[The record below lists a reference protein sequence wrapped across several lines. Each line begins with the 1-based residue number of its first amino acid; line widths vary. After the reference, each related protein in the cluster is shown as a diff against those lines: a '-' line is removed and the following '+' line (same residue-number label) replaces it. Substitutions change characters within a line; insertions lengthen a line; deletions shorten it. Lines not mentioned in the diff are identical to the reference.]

1 MNNTRLAIVIP
12 AHNEEASLSATI
24 SNLEGIVTVL
34 HEVVVVNDHS
44 SDNTVNIVR
53 ELSGKFN
60 NIRLVDNDT
69 ESGFTNAIK
78 KGFSE
83 VKGDIVVLVMA
94 DSCDD
99 PHSINKM
106 YEKILEGY
114 DVVCASRYMKHG
126 RKLGGRF
133 LQSLLSRWSGL
144 SLCFLTGIP
153 THDTSN
159 AFKMYRKEAL
169 DSIEIKEAGFAC
181 SLEIVV
187 KLFLKGFKITEIPTV
202 WKDRVAGVSSFNLGK
217 VLRSYLHW
225 YFWALFAKRNKT

>member
-1 MNNTRLAIVIP
+1 MNETRLTIVIP
-12 AHNEEASLSATI
+12 AHNEEASLYATV
-24 SNLEGIVTVL
+24 SGLEVIVAVL
-34 HEVVVVNDHS
+34 HEIIIVNDHS
-44 SDNTVNIVR
+44 SDGTDKVAS

-60 NIRLVDNDT
+60 NVRLIDNDT
-69 ESGFTNAIK
+69 DPGFTNAIK

-83 VKGDIVVLVMA
+83 ASGEMVVLVMA

-114 DVVCASRYMKHG
+114 DVVCASRYMRNG

-133 LQSLLSRWSGL
+133 LQTLLSRWSGS
-144 SLCFLTGIP
+144 SLCYLTKIP
-153 THDTSN
+153 THDVSN

-169 DSIEIKEAGFAC
+169 DSIEINEAGFAS

-187 KLFLKGFKITEIPTV
+187 KLFLKGFKMTEIPTV
-202 WKDRVAGVSSFNLGK
+202 WKDRVAGVLSFNIFK
-217 VLRSYLHW
+217 VLSNYLHW
-225 YFWALFAKRNKT
+225 YFWAIFTRKA